1 MAKAH
6 IYVSLKEGV
15 DDPEG
20 NNIAKTLHLLGFED
34 ISKVRVSKM
43 YVMEM
48 ENYDEKK
55 LDEICVK
62 LLANPVINDY
72 KIEKS
77 D

>member
-20 NNIAKTLHLLGFED
+20 NNITKTLHLLGFED
-34 ISKVRVSKM
+34 ITKVRVSKM
-43 YVMEM
+43 YVIEM
-48 ENYDEKK
+48 NNYNEKK
-55 LDEICVK
+55 LEEICTK

>member
-20 NNIAKTLHLLGFED
+20 NNITKTLHLLGFKD

-55 LDEICVK
+55 LDEICIK

>member
-1 MAKAH
+1 MAKVH

-20 NNIAKTLHLLGFED
+20 NNITKTLHLLGFED
-34 ISKVRVSKM
+34 ITKVRVSKM
-43 YVMEM
+43 YVIEM
-48 ENYDEKK
+48 NNYNEKK
-55 LDEICVK
+55 LEEICTK